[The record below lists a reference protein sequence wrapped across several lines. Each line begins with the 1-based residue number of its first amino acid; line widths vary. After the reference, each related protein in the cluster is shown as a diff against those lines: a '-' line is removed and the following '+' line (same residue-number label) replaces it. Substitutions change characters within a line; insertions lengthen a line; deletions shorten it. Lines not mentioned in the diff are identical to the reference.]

1 MREITTHH
9 TNEVNKALVI
19 KAIDHGGEPVAYR
32 VETDPLP
39 TLPGKVSVELKFQ
52 HGPIKEVGVNGITN
66 EVCAAII
73 IDRLE
78 YFQSTKHACGE
89 NERALAH
96 FQAGL
101 LELESR
107 TSRRT
112 AEGVEGTH
120 ELDKQHGL

>member
-9 TNEVNKALVI
+9 TNEANKALVI
-19 KAIDHGGEPVAYR
+19 KAIDHGGEPVAYQ
-32 VETDPLP
+32 VMTDPLP

-52 HGPIKEVGVNGITN
+52 HGPINEVGVNGITN

-78 YFQSTKHACGE
+78 YFQTTKYACGE

-96 FQAGL
+96 FREGL

-107 TSRRT
+107 TKRRT
-112 AEGVEGTH
+112 EQGVEGTH
-120 ELDKQHGL
+120 QPDPNS